1 MLKFLFLLIALFA
14 LLQAQPP
21 LPPRGPYENTLDLA
35 PYLWSLGNAPLSDY
49 FGAPPYYQLYWNVT
63 STHVKIAV
71 VCRLIYPPGDNSPSG
86 INANMSNFCGFG
98 FTSSPGYMIPNTPGD
113 ANDAIIGHTLD
124 YVNVAVQDFRLQARL
139 ISPTECFANSS
150 SSTPGVCPDVAWT
163 WTNGSTCADNV
174 QSPVGFFYNAS
185 ASEGYMAY
193 AFSRLL
199 DTYDRDTCDFVI
211 PLGQPMNPIFS
222 IGFAHKP
229 GSWPWNVGAPNFYS
243 FVHAAR
249 GPSNI
254 SLTITFGQAPE
265 TTTGLST
272 TAQSSTGQ
280 SSTGQSSTGQS
291 SAGSTTS
298 SAVNDGVIILMNKY
312 FVFITFVFTI
322 LILNKN

>member
-1 MLKFLFLLIALFA
+1 
-14 LLQAQPP
+14 
-21 LPPRGPYENTLDLA
+21 
-35 PYLWSLGNAPLSDY
+35 
-49 FGAPPYYQLYWNVT
+49 
-63 STHVKIAV
+63 
-71 VCRLIYPPGDNSPSG
+71 
-86 INANMSNFCGFG
+86 
-98 FTSSPGYMIPNTPGD
+98 
-113 ANDAIIGHTLD
+113 
-124 YVNVAVQDFRLQARL
+124 
-139 ISPTECFANSS
+139 
-150 SSTPGVCPDVAWT
+150 
-163 WTNGSTCADNV
+163 
-174 QSPVGFFYNAS
+174 
-185 ASEGYMAY
+185 
-193 AFSRLL
+193 
-199 DTYDRDTCDFVI
+199 
-211 PLGQPMNPIFS
+211 MNPIFS

-280 SSTGQSSTGQS
+280 SSTG
-291 SAGSTTS
+291 STTS